1 MLKYTMMVV
10 ACLTASQLFA
20 QSRIIGDTY
29 TFSAGNF
36 PDSFG
41 TTYDP
46 IIVPRGQEFFDLE
59 SLDIDGD
66 EWGGDPIELTF
77 DGIAEQAGGLMVNE
91 RVEKWDGV
99 DGGIFAVQAAGI
111 DGETEFDLLDWENP
125 GEILE
130 FSFTTVDGSWPAA
143 EVEDNSFYSLIG
155 LDWAD
160 SDANEVPFFFEQG
173 FYFYFSK
180 DGEAITGYEAQAPEL
195 GVLVGEHPFDESI
208 DEVVYIAYSRGQVE
222 EATKPYDGGF
232 HLTGGTTQ
240 LDANASW
247 ALLLQTMGVAPSD
260 QNGVHWGFLVDEPN
274 GPDVTFETGDVN
286 RDGEINAT
294 DINLLTQAVNDGNA
308 DGIYDINGDSNV
320 DASDRTAWVEEIQ
333 NTYFGDANLD
343 GEFNSGDF
351 VTVFSAG
358 EYEDDI
364 DGNSTWSTGD
374 WNGDGDF
381 NSGDFVVAFGAA
393 GYEKGPRPIATVPE
407 PSSCLLLGLG
417 AAMLARRRRK
427 RSA

>member
-1 MLKYTMMVV
+1 
-10 ACLTASQLFA
+10 
-20 QSRIIGDTY
+20 
-29 TFSAGNF
+29 
-36 PDSFG
+36 
-41 TTYDP
+41 
-46 IIVPRGQEFFDLE
+46 
-59 SLDIDGD
+59 
-66 EWGGDPIELTF
+66 
-77 DGIAEQAGGLMVNE
+77 
-91 RVEKWDGV
+91 
-99 DGGIFAVQAAGI
+99 
-111 DGETEFDLLDWENP
+111 
-125 GEILE
+125 
-130 FSFTTVDGSWPAA
+130 
-143 EVEDNSFYSLIG
+143 
-155 LDWAD
+155 
-160 SDANEVPFFFEQG
+160 
-173 FYFYFSK
+173 
-180 DGEAITGYEAQAPEL
+180 
-195 GVLVGEHPFDESI
+195 
-208 DEVVYIAYSRGQVE
+208 
-222 EATKPYDGGF
+222 
-232 HLTGGTTQ
+232 
-240 LDANASW
+240 
-247 ALLLQTMGVAPSD
+247 MGVAPSD

-407 PSSCLLLGLG
+407 PSSYLLLVLG
-417 AAMLARRRRK
+417 AAMLARRRGK
-427 RSA
+427 RSS